1 MQRCTPFLDIS
12 NIFQIWKWWKQK
24 WIQLSDS
31 TDLIKDIRKDDVMFS
46 RKTRFIID
54 NVLLSIKSRKNLQSF
69 KDIHRSRYHIEI
81 VNDNGIKYLHIVS
94 NVFAKKQILE
104 KLHVLSSGL
113 YYTSI
118 STIEMY

>member
-1 MQRCTPFLDIS
+1 
-12 NIFQIWKWWKQK
+12 
-24 WIQLSDS
+24 
-31 TDLIKDIRKDDVMFS
+31 MFS